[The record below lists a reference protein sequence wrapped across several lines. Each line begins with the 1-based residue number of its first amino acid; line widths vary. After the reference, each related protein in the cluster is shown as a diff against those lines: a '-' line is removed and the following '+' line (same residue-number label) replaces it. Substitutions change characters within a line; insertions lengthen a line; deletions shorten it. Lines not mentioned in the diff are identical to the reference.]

1 MKLQSGTMS
10 KLKIENNEFLLLELQ
25 NGQERAFDFI
35 FRKYYKSLCVQANS
49 YVKDLDK
56 AQSLVQDCFV
66 KLWNNRNEL
75 EKVNRLAPYL
85 TLMVRNRCID
95 HLRKIKSIESLDKS
109 EHMEESDIHTE
120 NTVNFH
126 EFEERLIVALAVMPE
141 RSRMAFEYSRFEGL
155 SYEEIAD
162 KMGITVKAVERLIS
176 RALKSLRND
185 LKEYITVFILLC
197 LSIF

>member
-1 MKLQSGTMS
+1 MS

-25 NGQERAFDFI
+25 NGQERAFDFV
-35 FRKYYKSLCVQANS
+35 FRKYYKSLCAQANS

-75 EKVNRLAPYL
+75 DKVNRLAPYL

-95 HLRKIKSIESLDKS
+95 HLRKEKSIESLNHS

-126 EFEERLIVALAVMPE
+126 EFEERLIVALAALPE

-155 SYEEIAD
+155 SYNEIAERMD
-162 KMGITVKAVERLIS
+162 ITPKAVERLIS
-176 RALKSLRND
+176 RALKSLRKN
-185 LKEYITVFILLC
+185 LKEFLPVIITLFKFLRL
-197 LSIF
+197 

>member
-1 MKLQSGTMS
+1 M
-10 KLKIENNEFLLLELQ
+10 IESNEFLLLELQ
-25 NGQERAFDFI
+25 NGQERAFDFV
-35 FRKYYKSLCVQANS
+35 FRKYYKSLCAQANS
-49 YVKDLDK
+49 YVKDLDM

-75 EKVNRLAPYL
+75 DKINRLAPYL

-95 HLRKIKSIESLDKS
+95 YLRKVKSIESLNQS

-120 NTVNFH
+120 NMVNFH
-126 EFEERLIVALAVMPE
+126 EFEERLIVALAAMPE

-155 SYEEIAD
+155 SYKEIAV
-162 KMGITVKAVERLIS
+162 KMDITVKAVERLITRS
-176 RALKSLRND
+176 LNALRKD
-185 LKEYITVFILLC
+185 LKEFITTFILIC

>member
-1 MKLQSGTMS
+1 MARLET
-10 KLKIENNEFLLLELQ
+10 ENNEFLLLELQ
-25 NGQERAFDFI
+25 NGQERAFDFV
-35 FRKYYKSLCVQANS
+35 FRKYYKSLCAQANS

-75 EKVNRLAPYL
+75 DKVNRLAPYL
-85 TLMVRNRCID
+85 TLMVRNRCFD
-95 HLRKIKSIESLDKS
+95 YLRKVKSIESLNQS

-120 NTVNFH
+120 NMVNFH
-126 EFEERLIVALAVMPE
+126 EFEERLIVALAAMPE

-155 SYEEIAD
+155 SYKEIAV
-162 KMGITVKAVERLIS
+162 KMDITVKAVERLITRS
-176 RALKSLRND
+176 LIALRKD
-185 LKEYITVFILLC
+185 LKEFITAFILIC